1 MSDTPSITISCDSC
15 AMQAS
20 SHCADCVVT
29 FMCADDHHGTGVVR
43 QAVVLDLAEQR
54 AVRLLAQA
62 GMVPTLRHRE
72 AI

>member
-1 MSDTPSITISCDSC
+1 MSDTPTLTISCDSC

-20 SHCADCVVT
+20 SHCDDCVVT
-29 FMCADDHHGTGVVR
+29 FMCADDRTGGGVR

-54 AVRLLAQA
+54 AMRLLAQA